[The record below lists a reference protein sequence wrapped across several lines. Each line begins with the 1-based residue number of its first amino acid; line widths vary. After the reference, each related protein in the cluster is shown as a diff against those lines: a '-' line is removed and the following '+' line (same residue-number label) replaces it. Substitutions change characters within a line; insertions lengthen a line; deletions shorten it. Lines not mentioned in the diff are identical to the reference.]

1 MNKQELF
8 FSVVIPSYNRQDFIA
23 KTIHSVLAQ
32 DYPHFEL
39 IIVDDGSTDETE
51 SKVLGIEDDRIKYF
65 KKENEERAAARNYG
79 IKKAKGDFITFLDSD
94 DLLYPNYLS
103 EALRLIQANEKHVF
117 FHLAYEMIDTEGRVL
132 FKVNQRKGNV
142 NRQLLTG
149 NHLSCIGVFL
159 KREIL
164 LDFPF
169 NEDRDLSGTE
179 DWELWMRLAS
189 RYEIKYSNVIS
200 AVMIN
205 HDSRSVLNIEEQKI
219 KKRIDLALKYV
230 FEDEA
235 FIKKYGQHKA
245 MVKAHLYMYMIL
257 HLAMSKQKSRAFFY
271 FRKTLATYF
280 PILFTRKS
288 LAIIKKLI
296 L

>member
-8 FSVVIPSYNRQDFIA
+8 FSVIIPTYNRQDFIA
-23 KTIHSVLAQ
+23 KTIQSVLAQ
-32 DYPHFEL
+32 EYPHFEV
-39 IIVDDGSTDETE
+39 IVVDDGSTDDTE
-51 SKVLGIEDDRIKYF
+51 NVVLGIEDSRVQYF

-79 IKKAKGDFITFLDSD
+79 ILQAKGDFLTFVDSD
-94 DLLYPNYLS
+94 DLFYPNYLN
-103 EALRLIQANEKHVF
+103 EALKLIERYPSDVF
-117 FHLAYEMIDTEGRVL
+117 FHLAYEMMDTEGKVL
-132 FKVNQRKGNV
+132 FKVNQRKGDLNK
-142 NRQLLTG
+142 QLLTG
-149 NHLSCIGVFL
+149 NHLSCIGVFV
-159 KREIL
+159 KRDIL
-164 LDFPF
+164 LKYPF

-189 RYEIKYSNVIS
+189 RYEIKYSNTMA

-230 FEDEA
+230 FEDKV
-235 FIKKYGQHKA
+235 FIKKYGQYQA

-257 HLAMSKQKSRAFFY
+257 HLAMSKQKYRAFFY
-271 FRKTLATYF
+271 FRNILVEYF
-280 PILFTRKS
+280 PIFFTRKS

-296 L
+296 F